1 MTSVL
6 FKDKDKENK
15 LKQNKNNIVNYLNI
29 SDLWDRV
36 VIDSIGFNEELL
48 EIKKFNLQTN
58 QILKLYELLGG
69 DINEDEFDKVKEEI
83 KKDEEMNKQEE
94 NIKQDVE
101 EEKENI
107 GEEGDESEK
116 NEEAKDDEDD
126 YYRWVRGVGN
136 DDTGRDD
143 DDD

>member
-15 LKQNKNNIVNYLNI
+15 IKQNKNNIVNYLNI

>member
-29 SDLWDRV
+29 SDSWDRV

-48 EIKKFNLQTN
+48 EIKKFNLQTY

-107 GEEGDESEK
+107 GEEEDESEK
-116 NEEAKDDEDD
+116 NEEAEDDEDD